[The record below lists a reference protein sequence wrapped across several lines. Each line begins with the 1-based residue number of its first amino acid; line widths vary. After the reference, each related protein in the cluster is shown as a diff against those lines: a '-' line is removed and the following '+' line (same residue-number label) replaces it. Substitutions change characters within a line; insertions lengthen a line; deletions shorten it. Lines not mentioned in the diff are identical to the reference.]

1 MSLIT
6 CSVFSGRVAEGM
18 ACKPYLEDLL
28 TAFATQFAKHLFFFQ
43 YITDKAGHQTVK
55 KSMTENLNVMYSTIV
70 TDASVLFLITIFVH
84 SRFNISCKFCFL
96 LLFIVQQIVPVPVHR
111 FLARKSCIFIRTK
124 ANYPFLARKTFF
136 NLPSSL
142 FSSLHFYR
150 FPLTTNT

>member
-1 MSLIT
+1 
-6 CSVFSGRVAEGM
+6 M

-28 TAFATQFAKHLFFFQ
+28 TAFATQFAKQLFFFQ

-96 LLFIVQQIVPVPVHR
+96 LLFIVQQICSRSGSPILGAQIVHIHNDEGK
-111 FLARKSCIFIRTK
+111 LPLSCTKNIF
-124 ANYPFLARKTFF
+124 
-136 NLPSSL
+136 
-142 FSSLHFYR
+142 
-150 FPLTTNT
+150 

>member
-28 TAFATQFAKHLFFFQ
+28 TAFATQFAKQLFFFQ

-111 FLARKSCIFIRTK
+111 FLARKSCIFITTK

-142 FSSLHFYR
+142 FSSLHLYR